1 MPNRVRF
8 DGTARRFYE
17 VWYFIFNDPA
27 SGDGFWI
34 RYTLL
39 NPLDEHPEAGAAL
52 WFAHTC
58 RRDPDRSVAI
68 RRNFAASDLEAR
80 AGTAAVRIGGAT
92 FEEGRVRGGFEAEGH
107 FVSWDLRYEPSPQP
121 HYYFGDVLRRLSAR
135 RTSVTLPNPQIFLSG
150 DVTIDGRPLHVARGP
165 GHQAHHWGVERAP
178 RWLWGHCCAFDDDPV
193 AVLELL
199 APEVPGGA
207 QVAFVTLHTSSRT
220 HRATG
225 LGSLAR
231 NRASAGLGFWHFEA
245 VTGSDRLVADI
256 HVDPRYVQRFV
267 YVSPSYR
274 TSDCWNTQVG
284 DSLVRVYRGDRLE
297 RVLRARGTASAE
309 VHDEQPQRIAY
320 PAWGPAPSEQH

>member
-68 RRNFAASDLEAR
+68 RRNFAPGDFEAR

-92 FEEGRVRGGFEAEGH
+92 FEEGGVRGGFESAGH
-107 FVSWDLRYEPSPQP
+107 SVSWDLRYEPSPQP

-150 DVTIDGRPLHVARGP
+150 DVTIDGRPIHVARGP

-178 RWLWGHCCAFDDDPV
+178 RWLWGHCCAFDDDPA

-199 APEVPGGA
+199 APEPHVPRERPRQLGA
-207 QVAFVTLHTSSRT
+207 KSSFGRP
-220 HRATG
+220 R
-225 LGSLAR
+225 LLALR
-231 NRASAGLGFWHFEA
+231 SR
-245 VTGSDRLVADI
+245 DRLGPSGRRHPRRSALRPALRLRLAELP
-256 HVDPRYVQRFV
+256 HVRLLEY
-267 YVSPSYR
+267 PSR
-274 TSDCWNTQVG
+274 
-284 DSLVRVYRGDRLE
+284 R
-297 RVLRARGTASAE
+297 
-309 VHDEQPQRIAY
+309 
-320 PAWGPAPSEQH
+320 